1 MQGRKVILVLL
12 LMDLAI
18 FIHTTSKYVV
28 SKTRARNVADTR
40 NKFLTVV
47 KIN

>member
-12 LMDLAI
+12 LMDLAM
-18 FIHTTSKYVV
+18 FINITSKYVL
-28 SKTRARNVADTR
+28 SKTRNVADTR